1 MLDGRQTGP
10 EELVVGAAAAK
21 GGAAEE
27 EEEGRQPTGRVVGV
41 VRRKWRQYCGV
52 LVAEAAS
59 APAEAT
65 RHLFVPADRRVPKI
79 RIETRRAPA
88 LASQKLIV
96 AIDGWS
102 RASRYPNGHLVR
114 ALGPVGDRDTENEVL
129 LLEHDVPHHSFPE
142 VTSLLSIYL
151 SIYLSFLSIY
161 LKMSPLFC
169 VSRAFEKVNPHRGG

>member
-1 MLDGRQTGP
+1 MADLLDGRQTGP

-21 GGAAEE
+21 GGAAE

-151 SIYLSFLSIY
+151 SIYLFY
-161 LKMSPLFC
+161 LYI
-169 VSRAFEKVNPHRGG
+169 